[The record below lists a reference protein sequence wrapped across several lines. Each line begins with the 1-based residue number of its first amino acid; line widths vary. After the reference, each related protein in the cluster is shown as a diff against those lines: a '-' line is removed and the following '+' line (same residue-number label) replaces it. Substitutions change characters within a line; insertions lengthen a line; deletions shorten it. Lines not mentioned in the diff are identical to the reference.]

1 MDDLAEKLNDFLSS
15 PDSMQKIQA
24 ALAAIG
30 AGNDEDEP
38 VVEESEPA
46 GMPDSNM
53 LSSLLSAFSSA
64 SDSVSGT
71 ALTPKVTEK
80 PVVKLGK
87 KDADSGLPD
96 LSFITKLIPLMS
108 SMNRDD
114 DDTVLLK
121 ALRPYLHGDREK
133 RLDEAIK
140 ILRFMKVMPL
150 LKDKGLF

>member
-24 ALAAIG
+24 ALAAFG
-30 AGNDEDEP
+30 AGDNNDEEEP

-46 GMPDSNM
+46 GMPDSNT

-64 SDSVSGT
+64 SGSSS
-71 ALTPKVTEK
+71 ALAPKTTEK

-87 KDADSGLPD
+87 KDNDGGLPD
-96 LSFITKLIPLMS
+96 LSMITKLIPLMS

-114 DDTVLLK
+114 EDTVLLK

>member
-15 PDSMQKIQA
+15 PDSMQKIQD

-30 AGNDEDEP
+30 AGKDEEDP
-38 VVEESEPA
+38 VIEESESA
-46 GMPDSNM
+46 GMPDSNT

-64 SDSVSGT
+64 SGSGAVP
-71 ALTPKVTEK
+71 ALSSKAKEK
-80 PVVKLGK
+80 PMVKLGK
-87 KDADSGLPD
+87 KDTDGGLPD
-96 LSFITKLIPLMS
+96 LSMITKLIPLMS

>member
-71 ALTPKVTEK
+71 ALTPKATEK